1 MGASR
6 WFRIHGGAACRRLRS
21 LGPLSIARE
30 HTFELGVTA
39 EAICTVTRPLIIF
52 QISCR
57 ISCWDVSPT
66 NRSFPERL
74 ISAGARSPTAAIC
87 IGSLLTCHSATGPF
101 VDLADLDLRAS
112 LVSNF

>member
-1 MGASR
+1 
-6 WFRIHGGAACRRLRS
+6 
-21 LGPLSIARE
+21 
-30 HTFELGVTA
+30 
-39 EAICTVTRPLIIF
+39 CTVTRPLIIF

-87 IGSLLTCHSATGPF
+87 IGSLLTCHSATGPT
-101 VDLADLDLRAS
+101 LAEEGRWAGYLA
-112 LVSNF
+112 LVRGRQLCFNDGSCRPRKTPVQHAEIPRSRLLECT